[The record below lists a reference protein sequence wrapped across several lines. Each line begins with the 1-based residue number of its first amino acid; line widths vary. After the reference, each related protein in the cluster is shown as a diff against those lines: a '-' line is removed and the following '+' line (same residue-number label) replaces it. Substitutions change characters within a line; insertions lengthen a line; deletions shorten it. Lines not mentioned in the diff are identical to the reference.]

1 MKTTTELTG
10 AGRFEAACIHKQ
22 DQADCPGLSTDE
34 WAWLDD
40 VVGKMSDDFFADG
53 RQQPAQQIR
62 PELDKLF
69 D

>member
-1 MKTTTELTG
+1 MPTSDSDRITASG
-10 AGRFEAACIHKQ
+10 AALIRKQ
-22 DQADCPGLSTDE
+22 AQADVSRPSTDE

-40 VVGKMSDDFFADG
+40 VAGKMSDDFFADG